1 MKRENMTPR
10 DHFFLIYG
18 KLNCDISDVIEN
30 YVFQVENNPES
41 EFWKEC
47 LEFAKEW
54 KKDNKI

>member
-1 MKRENMTPR
+1 MTPR